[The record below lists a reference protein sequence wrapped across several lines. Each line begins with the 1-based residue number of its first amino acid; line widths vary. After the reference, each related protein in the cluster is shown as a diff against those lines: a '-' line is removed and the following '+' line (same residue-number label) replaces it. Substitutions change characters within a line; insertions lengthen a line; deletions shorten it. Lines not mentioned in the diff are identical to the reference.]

1 MLKNIQ
7 SYNLKF
13 LDLNLH
19 KKFYYFFYILLTNRT
34 KKQLNKNK
42 FLTEADDTA
51 KKLQRNLCNF

>member
-19 KKFYYFFYILLTNRT
+19 KKFHYFFYILLTNRT

-42 FLTEADDTA
+42 FLTEAADTA
-51 KKLQRNLCNF
+51 KEPL